1 MIKLTIDGI
10 EVEVEEGTTVF
21 RACSKLGIEIPHF
34 CFHERLKIAGNCRM
48 CLVEMEKSPK
58 PIASCATPV
67 TPGMVIHTNT
77 AGVKK
82 AREGVMEFLLIN
94 HPLDCPICDQ
104 GGECD
109 LQDQAFKYG
118 GARSRFL
125 ENKRTVKDKYMG
137 PLIKTQMTRCIQC
150 TRCIRFA
157 TDIAGIEEIGALY
170 RGEHMEVTSYLER
183 SLASELSG
191 NIIDVC
197 PVGAL
202 NSKPYSFKARS
213 WELKKTESIDVL
225 DAQGCNIRIDSRGNE
240 VMRILPRVND
250 DINDEWISDKARFA
264 YDGLKYQRLDSP
276 YIRQNGKLVEASW
289 SDAMALVAQKLKSLA
304 GNQMAAIAGTL
315 ACTESMFLLK
325 TLLQKLGCNNFD
337 SNQFNYKI
345 DRSSRGNY
353 LFNTTISGLKKADLA
368 LLIGANI
375 RQIAPVLNAR
385 IGVLQREGKLKVAR
399 IGNIIDQTYLIN
411 ELGASPKVIKAII
424 SGEHQFSKE
433 LAAARNPVI
442 IIGDGVYSRD
452 DGYAILAL
460 IHQMVDKYKIVRD
473 DWNGFNILH
482 NHASMVGSL
491 DIGFSPKNG
500 GNGVYE
506 ILQKAEIGEIKF
518 VYLLGSD
525 EIDMSKIRSSF
536 VVYQGHHG
544 DNGAN
549 AADVIFSASSYTEK
563 DAIYVNFEGRP
574 QYARAATSP
583 VGQAKEAWLIIN
595 NLANN
600 LGLNLGMSNLMEIRN
615 KLAAEFPAYS
625 NDLENWNV
633 KQGVSERSVHEVRE
647 YANAP
652 QFCEAN
658 SSKQKGIFANI
669 SKIMGGE
676 FIKFTSTDKLLNDD
690 IMTKSINY
698 YMTDSISR
706 ASITMAKC
714 LESKKEREKVA

>member
-1 MIKLTIDGI
+1 MIKLTIDGT

-58 PIASCATPV
+58 PIASCAMPASS
-67 TPGMVIHTNT
+67 GMVIHTNT
-77 AGVKK
+77 IGVKK

-118 GARSRFL
+118 KASSRFL

-137 PLIKTQMTRCIQC
+137 PLIKTHMTRCIQC

-157 TDIAGIEEIGALY
+157 TDIAGVEEIGTLY

-183 SLASELSG
+183 SLESELSG
-191 NIIDVC
+191 NIIDIC

-213 WELKKTESIDVL
+213 WELTKTESIDVL
-225 DAQGCNIRIDSRGNE
+225 DAQGCNIRVDSRGSE
-240 VMRILPRVND
+240 VMRILPRIND
-250 DINDEWISDKARFA
+250 DINEEWISDKARFA

-276 YIRQNGKLVEASW
+276 YIRKNGKLVEASW
-289 SDAMALVAQKLKSLA
+289 NDAIALVAQKLESLA
-304 GNQMAAIAGTL
+304 GDQVGDQIAAIAGTL
-315 ACTESMFLLK
+315 VCTESMFLLK

-345 DRSSRGNY
+345 DQSSRGNY
-353 LFNTTISGLKKADLA
+353 LFNTTISRLKEADLA

-375 RQIAPVLNAR
+375 RQVAPVLNAR
-385 IGVLQREGKLKVAR
+385 IGILQREGKLKVAR
-399 IGNIIDQTYLIN
+399 IGNITNQTYYIN
-411 ELGASPKVIKAII
+411 ELGASPDIIKAII
-424 SGEHQFSKE
+424 SEEHQFAKE
-433 LAAARNPVI
+433 LEHAKNPVI

-500 GNGVYE
+500 GNGVFE
-506 ILQKAEIGEIKF
+506 ILQKAERGEIKF

-525 EIDMSKIRSSF
+525 EIDMNKIKSSF

-549 AADVIFSASSYTEK
+549 VADVIFPASSYTEK
-563 DAIYVNFEGRP
+563 DATYVNFEGRP
-574 QYARAATSP
+574 QYGKAATHP
-583 VGQAKEAWLIIN
+583 VGQAKEDWVIIK
-595 NLANN
+595 NLANS
-600 LGLNLGMSNLMEIRN
+600 LGLNLGMNNLDEIRTR
-615 KLAAEFPAYS
+615 LAAEFP
-625 NDLENWNV
+625 V
-633 KQGVSERSVHEVRE
+633 
-647 YANAP
+647 
-652 QFCEAN
+652 
-658 SSKQKGIFANI
+658 FANI
-669 SKIMGGE
+669 SEITSCD
-676 FIKFTSTDKLLNDD
+676 FIKFTSLDNLLKSD
-690 IMTKSINY
+690 IVTKPINY

-706 ASITMAKC
+706 ASVTMAKC
-714 LESKKEREKVA
+714 VESKQERDKVA

>member
-1 MIKLTIDGI
+1 MIKLTIDGT
-10 EVEVEEGTTVF
+10 EVEVEEGATVF

-58 PIASCATPV
+58 PIASCAMPASS
-67 TPGMVIHTNT
+67 GMVIHTNT
-77 AGVKK
+77 IGVKK

-118 GARSRFL
+118 KASSRFS

-137 PLIKTQMTRCIQC
+137 PLIKTHMTRCIQC

-157 TDIAGIEEIGALY
+157 TDIAGVEEIGTLY

-183 SLASELSG
+183 SLESELSG
-191 NIIDVC
+191 NIIDIC

-213 WELKKTESIDVL
+213 WELTKTESIDVL
-225 DAQGCNIRIDSRGNE
+225 DAQGCNIRVDSRGSE

-250 DINDEWISDKARFA
+250 DINEEWISDKARFA

-276 YIRQNGKLVEASW
+276 YIRKNGKLVEASW
-289 SDAMALVAQKLKSLA
+289 NDAIALVAQKLESLA
-304 GNQMAAIAGTL
+304 ADQVGDQIAAIAGTL

-345 DRSSRGNY
+345 DQSSRGNY
-353 LFNTTISGLKKADLA
+353 LFNTTISRLKEADLA

-375 RQIAPVLNAR
+375 RQVAPVLNAR
-385 IGVLQREGKLKVAR
+385 IGILQREGKLKVAR
-399 IGNIIDQTYLIN
+399 IGNITNQTYYIN
-411 ELGASPKVIKAII
+411 ELGASPDIIKAII
-424 SGEHQFSKE
+424 SEEHQFAKE
-433 LAAARNPVI
+433 LEHAKNPII

-500 GNGVYE
+500 GNGVFE
-506 ILQKAEIGEIKF
+506 ILQKAERGEIKF

-525 EIDMSKIRSSF
+525 EIDMNKIKSSF

-549 AADVIFSASSYTEK
+549 VADVIFPASSYTEK
-563 DAIYVNFEGRP
+563 DATYVNFEGRP
-574 QYARAATSP
+574 QYGKAATHP
-583 VGQAKEAWLIIN
+583 VGQAKEDWVIIN
-595 NLANN
+595 NLANS
-600 LGLNLGMSNLMEIRN
+600 LGLNLGMNNLDEIRTR
-615 KLAAEFPAYS
+615 LAAEFP
-625 NDLENWNV
+625 V
-633 KQGVSERSVHEVRE
+633 
-647 YANAP
+647 
-652 QFCEAN
+652 
-658 SSKQKGIFANI
+658 FANI
-669 SKIMGGE
+669 SEITSCD
-676 FIKFTSTDKLLNDD
+676 FIKFTSLDNLLKSD
-690 IMTKSINY
+690 IVTKPINY

-706 ASITMAKC
+706 ASVTMAKC
-714 LESKKEREKVA
+714 VESKQERDKVA

>member
-1 MIKLTIDGI
+1 MIKLTIDGT

-58 PIASCATPV
+58 PIASCAMPV
-67 TPGMVIHTNT
+67 ASGMVIHTNT
-77 AGVKK
+77 IGVKK

-118 GARSRFL
+118 KASSRFS

-137 PLIKTQMTRCIQC
+137 PLIKTHMTRCIQC

-157 TDIAGIEEIGALY
+157 TDIAGVEEIGTLY

-183 SLASELSG
+183 SLESELSG
-191 NIIDVC
+191 NIIDIC

-213 WELKKTESIDVL
+213 WELTKTESIDVL
-225 DAQGCNIRIDSRGNE
+225 DAQGCNIRVDSRGSE
-240 VMRILPRVND
+240 VMRILPRIND
-250 DINDEWISDKARFA
+250 DINEEWISDKARFA

-276 YIRQNGKLVEASW
+276 YIRKNGKLVEASW
-289 SDAMALVAQKLKSLA
+289 NDAIALVAQKLESLA
-304 GNQMAAIAGTL
+304 GDQVGDQIAAIAGTL

-345 DRSSRGNY
+345 DQSSRGNY
-353 LFNTTISGLKKADLA
+353 LFNTTISRLKEADLA

-375 RQIAPVLNAR
+375 RQVAPVLNAR
-385 IGVLQREGKLKVAR
+385 IGILQREGKLKVVR
-399 IGNIIDQTYLIN
+399 IGNITNQTYYIN
-411 ELGASPKVIKAII
+411 ELGASPDIIKAII
-424 SGEHQFSKE
+424 SEEHQFAKE
-433 LAAARNPVI
+433 LEHAKNPII

-500 GNGVYE
+500 GNGVSE
-506 ILQKAEIGEIKF
+506 ILQKAESGEIKF

-525 EIDMSKIRSSF
+525 EIDMNKIKSSF

-549 AADVIFSASSYTEK
+549 VADVIFPASSYTEK
-563 DAIYVNFEGRP
+563 DATYVNFEGRP
-574 QYARAATSP
+574 QYGKAATHP
-583 VGQAKEAWLIIN
+583 VGQAKEDWVIIN
-595 NLANN
+595 NLANS
-600 LGLNLGMSNLMEIRN
+600 LGLNLGMNNLDEIRN
-615 KLAAEFPAYS
+615 RLAAEFP
-625 NDLENWNV
+625 V
-633 KQGVSERSVHEVRE
+633 
-647 YANAP
+647 
-652 QFCEAN
+652 
-658 SSKQKGIFANI
+658 FANI
-669 SKIMGGE
+669 SEIMSCD
-676 FIKFTSTDKLLNDD
+676 FIKFTSLDNLLKSD
-690 IMTKSINY
+690 IVTKPINY

-706 ASITMAKC
+706 ASVTMAKC
-714 LESKKEREKVA
+714 VESKQERDKVA

>member
-1 MIKLTIDGI
+1 MIKLTIDGT

-58 PIASCATPV
+58 PIASCAMPV
-67 TPGMVIHTNT
+67 SSGMVIHTNT
-77 AGVKK
+77 IAVKK

-118 GARSRFL
+118 KASSRFS

-137 PLIKTQMTRCIQC
+137 PLIKTHMTRCIQC

-157 TDIAGIEEIGALY
+157 TDIAGVEEIGTLY

-183 SLASELSG
+183 SLESELSG
-191 NIIDVC
+191 NIIDIC

-213 WELKKTESIDVL
+213 WELTKTESIDVL
-225 DAQGCNIRIDSRGNE
+225 DAQGCNIRVDSRGSE

-250 DINDEWISDKARFA
+250 DINEEWISDKARFA

-276 YIRQNGKLVEASW
+276 YIRKNGKLVEASW
-289 SDAMALVAQKLKSLA
+289 NDAIELVAQKLESLA
-304 GNQMAAIAGTL
+304 GDQAGDQIAAIAGTL

-345 DRSSRGNY
+345 DQSSRGNY
-353 LFNTTISGLKKADLA
+353 LFNTTISRLKEADLA
-368 LLIGANI
+368 LLIGTNI
-375 RQIAPVLNAR
+375 RQVAPVLNAR
-385 IGVLQREGKLKVAR
+385 IGILQREGKLKVAR
-399 IGNIIDQTYLIN
+399 IGNITNQTYYIN
-411 ELGASPKVIKAII
+411 ELGASPDIIKAII
-424 SGEHQFSKE
+424 SEEHQFAKE
-433 LAAARNPVI
+433 LEHAKNPVI

-452 DGYAILAL
+452 DGYAILTL

-500 GNGVYE
+500 GNGVSE
-506 ILQKAEIGEIKF
+506 ILQKAERGEIKF

-525 EIDMSKIRSSF
+525 EIDMNKIKSSF

-549 AADVIFSASSYTEK
+549 VADVIFPASSYTEK
-563 DAIYVNFEGRP
+563 DATYVNFEGRP
-574 QYARAATSP
+574 QYGKAATHP
-583 VGQAKEAWLIIN
+583 VGQAKEDWVIIK
-595 NLANN
+595 NLANS
-600 LGLNLGMSNLMEIRN
+600 LGLNLGMNNLDEIRN
-615 KLAAEFPAYS
+615 RLAAEFP
-625 NDLENWNV
+625 V
-633 KQGVSERSVHEVRE
+633 
-647 YANAP
+647 
-652 QFCEAN
+652 
-658 SSKQKGIFANI
+658 FANI
-669 SKIMGGE
+669 SEIMSCD
-676 FIKFTSTDKLLNDD
+676 FIKFTSLDNLLKSD
-690 IMTKSINY
+690 IVTKPINY

-706 ASITMAKC
+706 ASVTMAKC
-714 LESKKEREKVA
+714 VESKQERDKVA

>member
-1 MIKLTIDGI
+1 MIKLTIDGT

-21 RACSKLGIEIPHF
+21 RACNKLGIEIPHF

-58 PIASCATPV
+58 PIASCAMPV
-67 TPGMVIHTNT
+67 SSGMVIHTNT
-77 AGVKK
+77 IGVKK

-118 GARSRFL
+118 KASSRFS

-137 PLIKTQMTRCIQC
+137 PLIKTHMTRCIQC

-157 TDIAGIEEIGALY
+157 TDIAGVEEIGTLY

-183 SLASELSG
+183 SLESELSG
-191 NIIDVC
+191 NIIDIC

-213 WELKKTESIDVL
+213 WELTKTESIDVL
-225 DAQGCNIRIDSRGNE
+225 DAQGCNIRVDSRGSE

-250 DINDEWISDKARFA
+250 DINEEWISDKARFA

-276 YIRQNGKLVEASW
+276 YIRKNGKLVTASW
-289 SDAMALVAQKLKSLA
+289 NDAIALVAQKLESLA
-304 GNQMAAIAGTL
+304 GDRTGDQIAAIAGTL

-325 TLLQKLGCNNFD
+325 TLLQKIGCNNFD

-345 DRSSRGNY
+345 DQSSRGNY
-353 LFNTTISGLKKADLA
+353 LFNTTISRLKEADLA
-368 LLIGANI
+368 LLIGTNI
-375 RQIAPVLNAR
+375 RQVTPVLNAR
-385 IGVLQREGKLKVAR
+385 IGILQREGKLKVAR
-399 IGNIIDQTYLIN
+399 IGNITNQTYYIN
-411 ELGASPKVIKAII
+411 ELGASPDIIKAII
-424 SGEHQFSKE
+424 SEEHQFAKE
-433 LAAARNPVI
+433 LEHARNPVI

-500 GNGVYE
+500 GNGVSE
-506 ILQKAEIGEIKF
+506 ILQKAERGEIKF

-525 EIDMSKIRSSF
+525 EIDMNKIKSSF

-549 AADVIFSASSYTEK
+549 VADVIFPASSYTEK
-563 DAIYVNFEGRP
+563 DATYVNFEGRP
-574 QYARAATSP
+574 QYGKAATHP
-583 VGQAKEAWLIIN
+583 VGQAKEDWVIIK
-595 NLANN
+595 NLANS
-600 LGLNLGMSNLMEIRN
+600 LGLNLGMNNLDEIRN
-615 KLAAEFPAYS
+615 RLAAEFP
-625 NDLENWNV
+625 V
-633 KQGVSERSVHEVRE
+633 
-647 YANAP
+647 
-652 QFCEAN
+652 
-658 SSKQKGIFANI
+658 FANI
-669 SKIMGGE
+669 SEIMSCD
-676 FIKFTSTDKLLNDD
+676 FIKFTSLDNLLKSD
-690 IMTKSINY
+690 IVTKPINY

-706 ASITMAKC
+706 ASVTMAKC
-714 LESKKEREKVA
+714 VESKQERDKVA